1 MAIDIESVV
10 KVKLAPA
17 LLIDTDIETDLPIE
31 IESQIALQGWS
42 EVTLSE
48 AQKVYIALLTLRGL
62 IPRLLLAY
70 SAEIK
75 KVKGGPAEVEFN
87 EAIKFL
93 QLLSTEVAAQIKQA
107 QREVAPEDD
116 LETIFLS
123 PPQVGYKAI

>member
-31 IESQIALQGWS
+31 IEAQIALQGWS

-48 AQKVYIALLTLRGL
+48 AQKVYIAVLTLRGL

-75 KVKGGPAEVEFN
+75 KVKGGPAEVEYAD
-87 EAIKFL
+87 AIKFL

-116 LETIFLS
+116 LETIFLT